1 MTHTFLKELPAS
13 SQAQFV
19 VPSAAAAVT
28 AAGLAALAVVLGH
41 QVGEGSV
48 TTAPEPHRAFTLVQ
62 LQRPRSVLYTLPLL
76 WDTTGLQGSRP
87 PPRPT
92 PVPLATPTSPLP
104 AHARL
109 GKCRPYPCQ
118 LQMPASRSRPHLA
131 GPTTAFT
138 GAASGVVVP
147 VCLKPCPS

>member
-19 VPSAAAAVT
+19 VPSAAAAAAVT

-48 TTAPEPHRAFTLVQ
+48 TTAPEPHGAFTLVQ

-76 WDTTGLQGSRP
+76 WDTAGLQGARP
-87 PPRPT
+87 PPRST
-92 PVPLATPTSPLP
+92 PIRLATPTSPLP

-109 GKCRPYPCQ
+109 GKYPCQ
-118 LQMPASRSRPHLA
+118 LQMPASLSRPHLA
-131 GPTTAFT
+131 GPTSAFT
-138 GAASGVVVP
+138 GAASDVVAP